1 MGKSGHVKAW
11 RAQYKAWRVQA
22 PASDASIRI
31 LPQGR
36 SPWGRDTEGADFY
49 TLALAKGSTF
59 QAVMDLAAKAGIKYI
74 PALKHL
80 AWAYTAN
87 AAYLEVGGK
96 VWSMPQA
103 TAPAAVPAPAAP
115 TAPAK
120 GKGKGKGKV
129 S

>member
-1 MGKSGHVKAW
+1 MGKSGHVRAW

-22 PASDASIRI
+22 PASDATIRI

-36 SPWGRDTEGADFY
+36 SPWGRDTEGAVFY
-49 TLALAKGSTF
+49 TALAKGATF

-87 AAYLEVGGK
+87 AAYLEVGGQ

-103 TAPAAVPAPAAP
+103 TAPVAAP
-115 TAPAK
+115 VVAK
-120 GKGKGKGKV
+120 GKGKGSKK